1 VNWTRNKNIAA
12 LGLLAVLSAAA
23 PAARA
28 QTASPDF
35 SLAPAVANQVLS
47 LGYLVRGGLQ
57 SCTGNCLGALVEPK
71 LQACVDDFTCTT
83 YVYTTSNLEVI
94 SKNGFLGTVTL
105 ELLDLPA
112 GVVSQ
117 VAPSVTIASG
127 SGFPPFAST
136 PFTLKAGAAAPLGT
150 FTVTVRATSG
160 LLVHTIGYTVTIVD
174 ALPPLPPGGQLGG
187 LSAISVN
194 PQFTLGGTA
203 NVVAGT
209 STSGT
214 VFLTGGGPGPGG
226 LTIAL
231 GSSSPSLATVSP
243 VSLTIPEG
251 GTSAKFTV
259 STAPVSAPVQVSIS
273 ASDGAT
279 TTATLL
285 TIWPPDGVSVTRA
298 QYDTS
303 KKQLGVEA
311 TDTATGVTLN
321 AYVTATGEAIGTLQ
335 DAGGGKFKGQ
345 LFWAVN
351 PQKITVRSNQGG
363 AGTAAVAGK

>member
-1 VNWTRNKNIAA
+1 MNWKTKAAA
-12 LGLLAVLSAAA
+12 LALFAALAGMAAA
-23 PAARA
+23 DARA

-35 SLAPAVANQVLS
+35 SIAPAVANQVLS
-47 LGYLVRGGLQ
+47 MGYLVRGGLQ
-57 SCTGNCLGALVEPK
+57 SCTGNCLGGLVEPK

-83 YVYTTSNLEVI
+83 YVYTTSNLELI
-94 SKNGFLGTVTL
+94 SLNGFLGTVNL

-112 GVVSQ
+112 AVTSQ

-136 PFTLKAGAAAPLGT
+136 PFSLKAGPTAPLGT

-187 LSAISVN
+187 LSTISVN
-194 PQFTLGGTA
+194 SQFTFGGTA

-214 VFLTGGGPGPGG
+214 VSLTGGGPGPGG

-231 GSSSPSLATVSP
+231 SSSNPALATVSP
-243 VSLTIPEG
+243 ASLAIPEG
-251 GTSAKFTV
+251 GTSAKFAV
-259 STAPVSAPVQVSIS
+259 STAPVSAPAQVSIS
-273 ASDGAT
+273 ASDGVT

-285 TIWPPDGVSVTRA
+285 TIWPPDSVSVTRA
-298 QYDTS
+298 EYDTA
-303 KKQLGVEA
+303 KKQLGIEA

-321 AYVTATGEAIGTLQ
+321 AYVTATGEAVGTLQ
-335 DAGGGKFKGQ
+335 NAGGGKFKGQ

-363 AGTAAVAGK
+363 AGAAAVTAK